1 MNFNNMDKV
10 VETYSELLGKFAKI
24 PKEER
29 ETTFL
34 ELCHYPGE
42 RFEEI
47 CSRILEF
54 YFQPNN
60 KHGFRD
66 LWFQS
71 LCRIINVYCDDAYE
85 MKTRTEEYTL
95 NSEIEKGKKIDLILE
110 TPTLVVAIEN
120 KIGADLYNP
129 LDVYK
134 EHIEKGYTKLIKKCI
149 VLTAHR
155 LSNEEQKKANEN
167 GFVVVLYKKLF
178 DTVRELLGKYVSSCN
193 PNYLSYMLDF
203 MMTVEKRMNFMD
215 STEMDRFFFKNREE
229 IKEMLEYYN
238 KWEKTLRNEQFKYL
252 SQIKDIITKKTSGQ
266 WWIYQDWDLG
276 VSFQDNTQY
285 RIGIESEFKPTK
297 DDPIGEF
304 HIYITTWN
312 FKCWQHYKDAVL
324 NRYPKDENHI
334 LDEGDYNPFK
344 RVFYHM
350 PIIRKTAYKE
360 DGYTQEI
367 VKCLEEFFLFLKEE
381 SDKFLK

>member
-1 MNFNNMDKV
+1 MKKV
-10 VETYSELLGKFAKI
+10 IDTYSELLRKFAKI

-29 ETTFL
+29 EMTFL

-54 YFQPNN
+54 FFQPNN

-66 LWFQS
+66 LWFKS
-71 LCRIINVYCDDAYE
+71 LCYIINVYCDDVFE

-95 NSEIEKGKKIDLILE
+95 FSEHEKGKKIDIILE

-134 EHIEKGYTKLIKKCI
+134 EHVDKKYVQENKKCI
-149 VLTAHR
+149 VLTAHK
-155 LSNEEQKKANEN
+155 LSNEEQKRAIEN

-178 DTVRELLGKYVSSCN
+178 DNVRELLGKYISSCN
-193 PNYLSYMLDF
+193 PNYLSFMLDF
-203 MMTVEKRMNFMD
+203 MRTVENRMNFMEKTD
-215 STEMDRFFFKNREE
+215 LYNFFLENNEDIEALLREFNE
-229 IKEMLEYYN
+229 
-238 KWEKTLRNEQFKYL
+238 WEKNIRKEQSAFIY
-252 SQIKDIITKKTSGQ
+252 QIKDCMTEKTNWP

-276 VSFQDNTQY
+276 VHFLDKTQY
-285 RIGIESEFKPTK
+285 KIGIESEFKPTK
-297 DDPIGEF
+297 NDPIGEY

-312 FKCWQHYKDAVL
+312 IDCWQWYKESIL
-324 NRYPKDENHI
+324 KKYPIDKEHL
-334 LDEGDYNPFK
+334 LDEGTINTNK
-344 RVFYHM
+344 RVYYHM
-350 PIIRKTAYKE
+350 PVIKRTDYKE
-360 DGYTQEI
+360 DEYINEI
-367 VKCLEEFFLFLKEE
+367 VKRLEEYFLFIKQE
-381 SDKFLK
+381 SEKYM

>member
-1 MNFNNMDKV
+1 MLSEVIYLNIMEKV
-10 VETYSELLGKFAKI
+10 VETYSELLRKFAKI

-29 ETTFL
+29 EMTFL

-54 YFQPNN
+54 FFQPNN

-66 LWFQS
+66 LWFKS
-71 LCRIINVYCDDAYE
+71 LCHIINVYCDDVFE

-95 NSEIEKGKKIDLILE
+95 NSEQEKGKKIDIILE

-134 EHIEKGYTKLIKKCI
+134 EHIDKGYTKLFKKCI
-149 VLTAHR
+149 ILTAHR

-178 DTVRELLGKYVSSCN
+178 DNVRELLGKYVSSCN
-193 PNYLSYMLDF
+193 PNYLSFMLDF

-215 STEMDRFFFKNREE
+215 STEMDKFFFNNREE
-229 IKEMLEYYN
+229 IKTMLEYYN

-252 SQIKDIITKKTSGQ
+252 SQIKDVITKKTNGQ

-297 DDPIGEF
+297 DDSIGEF
-304 HIYITTWN
+304 HIYITTL
-312 FKCWQHYKDAVL
+312 VS
-324 NRYPKDENHI
+324 I
-334 LDEGDYNPFK
+334 
-344 RVFYHM
+344 
-350 PIIRKTAYKE
+350 
-360 DGYTQEI
+360 
-367 VKCLEEFFLFLKEE
+367 
-381 SDKFLK
+381 KFC